1 VFEVMF
7 FGIGFLAA
15 SLVGLV
21 VLPLVHNRAVQ
32 LTMKRLAASAPL
44 SMTEVQAE
52 KDQLRAEF
60 AMWTRRLELSVE
72 QMKAR
77 TTGWVVELGKKSDA
91 INRLKA
97 ELREKTAA
105 ISPLEARQKALTDQL
120 RVIKSELTVKTAA
133 LREAERILQENQAE
147 LVNLAAD
154 LNERSGAGHSA
165 RVEVTSLRLK
175 VQSLKDQISGYEREA
190 RELGDRLARSRKDS
204 AAATVELQEERGKAE
219 KLSNRVSQLKRQLI
233 AQTTEAEVL
242 GRRVQEVTAQ
252 TAHQA
257 KMMPELDA
265 ETGRLRD
272 KVVEIHNIEAQLR
285 ADLAAASG
293 RNKAATENLLKETV
307 IVQDQLNKAK
317 AERTKLQQE
326 IASMKREAEET
337 LAAVRIDNALLR
349 ERINDIAADF
359 ARLAVALEGPNSPI
373 GVILASEPTASNAAN
388 GGRRRAFSGTNGKGD
403 LADRIRAL

>member
-293 RNKAATENLLKETV
+293 RNKAATENLLKETA

>member
-1 VFEVMF
+1 MF

-293 RNKAATENLLKETV
+293 RNKAATENLLKETA

>member
-190 RELGDRLARSRKDS
+190 RELGDRMARSRKDS

-293 RNKAATENLLKETV
+293 RNKAATENLLKETA

>member
-1 VFEVMF
+1 MF

-60 AMWTRRLELSVE
+60 AMSTRRLELSVE

-105 ISPLEARQKALTDQL
+105 MSPLEARQKALTDQL

-175 VQSLKDQISGYEREA
+175 VQSLKDQISGYERDA

-293 RNKAATENLLKETV
+293 RNKAATENLLKETA

>member
-1 VFEVMF
+1 
-7 FGIGFLAA
+7 
-15 SLVGLV
+15 
-21 VLPLVHNRAVQ
+21 
-32 LTMKRLAASAPL
+32 
-44 SMTEVQAE
+44 
-52 KDQLRAEF
+52 
-60 AMWTRRLELSVE
+60 
-72 QMKAR
+72 
-77 TTGWVVELGKKSDA
+77 
-91 INRLKA
+91 
-97 ELREKTAA
+97 
-105 ISPLEARQKALTDQL
+105 
-120 RVIKSELTVKTAA
+120 
-133 LREAERILQENQAE
+133 
-147 LVNLAAD
+147 
-154 LNERSGAGHSA
+154 
-165 RVEVTSLRLK
+165 VEVTSLRLK

-293 RNKAATENLLKETV
+293 RNKAATENLLKETA